1 MRSQKAFNNAFCE
14 LSKIARPLYVRRVA
28 AHLRS
33 SDKAKSSAKSAPSPT
48 DSSPIAAVKLSFVT
62 TFLLQP
68 AEQQLRRL
76 ACKQPVKALPPFH
89 YPVNPLF
96 LAREQQKRDGNRQ
109 AQINVS
115 RVGNHTPVDDEL
127 RRIVAIKGFQ
137 RGQHPGISADT

>member
-1 MRSQKAFNNAFCE
+1 MRSQKAFNNVFCE

-76 ACKQPVKALPPFH
+76 HEDFVDYPGSVAANPDFAVRTACKF
-89 YPVNPLF
+89 
-96 LAREQQKRDGNRQ
+96 
-109 AQINVS
+109 
-115 RVGNHTPVDDEL
+115 
-127 RRIVAIKGFQ
+127 
-137 RGQHPGISADT
+137 